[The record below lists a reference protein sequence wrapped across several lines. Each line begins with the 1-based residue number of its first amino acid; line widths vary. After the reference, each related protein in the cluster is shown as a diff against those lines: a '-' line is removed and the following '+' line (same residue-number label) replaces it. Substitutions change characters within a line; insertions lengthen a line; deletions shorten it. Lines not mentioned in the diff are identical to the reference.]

1 MVVLPPDA
9 AIMGSDPQTGTLM
22 ASEPTPL
29 EPEGAGTHQFWDGFA
44 RTRVA
49 AVVALCWGFAEAT
62 FFFLV
67 PDVWIGLLT
76 LFSWRAGLRAVCS
89 AVMGALLGGA
99 VMYEVGAKLDRERSG
114 RLLAA
119 VPAISPAMVERVEEE
134 MREHGPV
141 SMLLGPLRGTPYKI
155 YARTAGVQEQP
166 LGTVLL
172 WTIPARGA
180 RFVLIAAVAGL
191 YGWLV
196 RRITPRAGWL
206 LGPYLLVWTL
216 FYVRY
221 FRAYGFRRP
230 RSLSPPPH
238 CG

>member
-1 MVVLPPDA
+1 M
-9 AIMGSDPQTGTLM
+9 TR
-22 ASEPTPL
+22 EPTLL
-29 EPEGAGTHQFWDGFA
+29 EAEGAGTHRFWEA
-44 RTRVA
+44 RARSRIAA
-49 AVVALCWGFAEAT
+49 AVALGWGFAEAT
-62 FFFLV
+62 FFFVV
-67 PDVWIGLLT
+67 PDVWIGLLS

-89 AVMGALLGGA
+89 AVMGALIGGA
-99 VMYEVGAKLDRERSG
+99 VMYGAGARLDRDRSA

-119 VPAISPAMVERVEEE
+119 VPAISPEMVEHVEEE

-141 SMLLGPLRGTPYKI
+141 SMFLGPLRGTPYKI

-166 LGTVLL
+166 LGAVLL

-180 RFVLIAAVAGL
+180 RFVLVAAVAGL

-196 RRITPRAGWL
+196 RRITPRTGWL
-206 LGPYLLVWTL
+206 LGPYLLAWVV

-221 FRAYGFRRP
+221 FRAFGFRGP
-230 RSLSPPPH
+230 RVLSPRPH